1 MSKSTATKFLSM
13 VLCSSALAST
23 LAIATFPSPI
33 SARQSQSEQ
42 PRLSNPSEVS
52 HPSESVEL
60 AQFIQVAGDRQVITV
75 TGQATASLP
84 ADSAMVRIYLGQTVD
99 ECFSPDPSPPVCP
112 EVAPLTRQK
121 IKPLID
127 ALIANGFSESSLK
140 IQLEKDGGS
149 PYSFYNYIGFDV
161 SQPNRDRLQT
171 IFTALDNAAKTVDKL
186 EIRDKQVVFKSN
198 RCNELRQSAYNAAFA
213 NAQERAT
220 MLATTMKV
228 QLGSSPSVSE
238 SVINGWYGLVA
249 PETCSYVEP
258 FTNSYSSYNP
268 GISYSENMPIEV
280 RLFRELYVVYP
291 VK

>member
-1 MSKSTATKFLSM
+1 MSKSIATSFLPM

-23 LAIATFPSPI
+23 LAIATFPSP
-33 SARQSQSEQ
+33 SPARQSQPEQTRLSHPSEI
-42 PRLSNPSEVS
+42 SNPSE
-52 HPSESVEL
+52 PVEL

-75 TGQATASLP
+75 TGQAAASLP
-84 ADSAMVRIYLGQTVD
+84 ADTATVRIYLGQETED
-99 ECFSPDPSPPVCP
+99 CFSPDPSLPTCP
-112 EVAPLTRQK
+112 DVPPLTRQK

-127 ALIANGFSESSLK
+127 ALVANGFSESSLK
-140 IQLEKDGGS
+140 IELEKDGGS
-149 PYSFYNYIGFDV
+149 YSFYNHIGFDIA
-161 SQPNRDRLQT
+161 QPSRDRLQT

-186 EIRDKQVVFKSN
+186 EIRDKQIVFKSN